1 MSDEKSIDRKA
12 IQKALKEAQGKDK
25 AREALEREVLSQL
38 FSRYADIVK
47 SSDFPN
53 EISAIPVKCQKA
65 HLVRLVNEA
74 LTNLMDYPHD
84 KLYRWLGF
92 TRQIIDMAGLK
103 SDARPVS
110 FIVAHEISKS
120 VLREC
125 FEYEK
130 VLLESHTDSEFS
142 APLGWN
148 ESISKA
154 RELAFLEDMSN
165 PVNAAEYTPEIQHLY
180 LGMTQG
186 MLCMA
191 GLIDVDKERDFTRPL
206 LHSYQ
211 AITPKTFG

>member
-1 MSDEKSIDRKA
+1 MSDGKSIDRKA
-12 IQKALKEAQGKDK
+12 IKKALKETQEKDK
-25 AREALEREVLSQL
+25 ARETLEREVLSQL

-47 SSDFPN
+47 SSNFPD

-74 LTNLMDYPHD
+74 LTNLMNYPHD

-103 SDARPVS
+103 GDARPVS
-110 FIVAHEISKS
+110 FIVAHEISKG

-125 FEYEK
+125 FEHEK
-130 VLLESHTDSEFS
+130 FLLESHPGSDFS
-142 APLGWN
+142 ASLRWN
-148 ESISKA
+148 KDISKA

-165 PVNAAEYTPEIQHLY
+165 PANAAEYTPEIQHLY

-211 AITPKTFG
+211 AITPKTFE

>member
-1 MSDEKSIDRKA
+1 MPEEKPMSKKA
-12 IQKALKEAQGKDK
+12 IQEALKEAQEKDK
-25 AREALEREVLSQL
+25 ARETLEREVLSQL
-38 FSRYADIVK
+38 FSRYADVVK
-47 SSDFPN
+47 SSDFPD
-53 EISAIPVKCQKA
+53 EISAIPVKCQKE

-92 TRQIIDMAGLK
+92 TRQIIDMTGLK
-103 SDARPVS
+103 GDARPVS

-125 FEYEK
+125 FEHEK
-130 VLLESHTDSEFS
+130 SLLENHSDSEFP
-142 APLGWN
+142 APLKWDDG
-148 ESISKA
+148 ISKA

-165 PVNAAEYTPEIQHLY
+165 PMNASEYTPEIQHLY

-211 AITPKTFG
+211 ATIPKTFG

>member
-1 MSDEKSIDRKA
+1 MPEEKPMSKKA
-12 IQKALKEAQGKDK
+12 IQEALKEAQEKDK
-25 AREALEREVLSQL
+25 ARETLEREVLSQL
-38 FSRYADIVK
+38 FSRYADVVK
-47 SSDFPN
+47 SSDFPD
-53 EISAIPVKCQKA
+53 EILAIPVKCQKE

-92 TRQIIDMAGLK
+92 TRQIIDMVGLK
-103 SDARPVS
+103 GDARPVS

-125 FEYEK
+125 FEHEK
-130 VLLESHTDSEFS
+130 ALLEGHPDSEFS
-142 APLGWN
+142 APLKWDEG
-148 ESISKA
+148 ISKA

-165 PVNAAEYTPEIQHLY
+165 PMNASEYTPEIQHLY

-211 AITPKTFG
+211 ATTPKTFG

>member
-1 MSDEKSIDRKA
+1 MSEEKPMSKKA
-12 IQKALKEAQGKDK
+12 LQEALKEAQEKDK
-25 AREALEREVLSQL
+25 ARETLEREVLSQL
-38 FSRYADIVK
+38 FSRYADVVK
-47 SSDFPN
+47 SSDFPD
-53 EISAIPVKCQKA
+53 EISAIPVKCQKE

-103 SDARPVS
+103 SDTRPVS
-110 FIVAHEISKS
+110 FIVANEISKG

-125 FEYEK
+125 FEHEK
-130 VLLESHTDSEFS
+130 ALLENHSDSEFS
-142 APLGWN
+142 APLRWD

-154 RELAFLEDMSN
+154 RELAFLEGMSN
-165 PVNAAEYTPEIQHLY
+165 PVNATEYTPEIQHLY

-211 AITPKTFG
+211 ATTPKTFG

>member
-1 MSDEKSIDRKA
+1 MSDEKFIDQKA
-12 IQKALKEAQGKDK
+12 IQKALKEAHEKDK
-25 AREALEREVLSQL
+25 VRETLEREVLSQL
-38 FSRYADIVK
+38 FSRYADVVK
-47 SSDFPN
+47 SSDFPD
-53 EISAIPVKCQKA
+53 EISVIPVKCQKA

-74 LTNLMDYPHD
+74 LRNLMNYPHD

-125 FEYEK
+125 FEHEK
-130 VLLESHTDSEFS
+130 VLLQSHPNSEFS
-142 APLGWN
+142 APLRWD
-148 ESISKA
+148 ERISKT

-165 PVNAAEYTPEIQHLY
+165 PANAAEYTPEIQHLY

-211 AITPKTFG
+211 ATTPKTFG

>member
-1 MSDEKSIDRKA
+1 MSDEKSTNKKT
-12 IQKALKEAQGKDK
+12 IQEALKEAHKKNK
-25 AREALEREVLSQL
+25 AREILEREVLSQL
-38 FSRYADIVK
+38 FSRYADVVK
-47 SSDFPN
+47 SSDFPAQ
-53 EISAIPVKCQKA
+53 ISTIPVKCQKA

-92 TRQIIDMAGLK
+92 TRQIVDMVGLK

-110 FIVAHEISKS
+110 FIVAYEISKG

-125 FEYEK
+125 FEHEK
-130 VLLESHTDSEFS
+130 AVLESHAASEFS
-142 APLGWN
+142 EPLECDAG
-148 ESISKA
+148 ISKA
-154 RELAFLEDMSN
+154 REIAFLEDMSN
-165 PVNAAEYTPEIQHLY
+165 PENASEYTPEIQHLY